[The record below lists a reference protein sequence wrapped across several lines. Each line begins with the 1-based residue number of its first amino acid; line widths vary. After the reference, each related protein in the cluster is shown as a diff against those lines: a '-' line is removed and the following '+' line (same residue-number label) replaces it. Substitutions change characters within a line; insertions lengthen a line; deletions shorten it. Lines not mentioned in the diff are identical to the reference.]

1 MKGKCYKDNPA
12 QFGTHLPGET
22 HKLEILAGIDHLLQW
37 LANIFKNRFVFPK
50 EIGYRALIEK
60 SGKSRAV
67 VVKAEV
73 EVPVFL
79 ERSLKNT
86 WSTSL
91 V

>member
-1 MKGKCYKDNPA
+1 ME
-12 QFGTHLPGET
+12 LPTSREKEGRRSQK
-22 HKLEILAGIDHLLQW
+22 HHRRGLPRDHLLQW
-37 LANIFKNRFVFPK
+37 LANVFKNRFVFPK

-73 EVPVFL
+73 EVLVFL

>member
-1 MKGKCYKDNPA
+1 MGPR
-12 QFGTHLPGET
+12 
-22 HKLEILAGIDHLLQW
+22 DHLLQW